1 MLCQSPWAGECQEME
16 NMTLWQISVS
26 LVQFGT
32 CALSKLSSVCE
43 ELSHALHYLECVKS
57 HKSSLISKECQ
68 FDPARYSESN
78 LNWCSTSPDMKGGLN
93 KQQTDSHTIIVWANS
108 PGRWRWN
115 EKEVLRILCRKVEVP
130 WRAIKKVCEGNW
142 RGEVE
147 DWCN

>member
-1 MLCQSPWAGECQEME
+1 M
-16 NMTLWQISVS
+16 S

-78 LNWCSTSPDMKGGLN
+78 LNWCSTSSDMKVGLN
-93 KQQTDSHTIIVWANS
+93 KRQTDSHTRADNRVS
-108 PGRWRWN
+108 EFSRSL
-115 EKEVLRILCRKVEVP
+115 EVEGEGGVEDIMQEGGGLGGQLRRCV
-130 WRAIKKVCEGNW
+130 
-142 RGEVE
+142 RGIGGEEVE